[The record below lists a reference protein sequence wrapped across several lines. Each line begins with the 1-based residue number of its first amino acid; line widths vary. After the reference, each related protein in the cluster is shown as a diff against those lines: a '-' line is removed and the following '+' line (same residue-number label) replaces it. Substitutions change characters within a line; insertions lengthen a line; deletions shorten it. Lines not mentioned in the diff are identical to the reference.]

1 MDIVKIAAVGLVAG
15 LLAIIIKKN
24 NPELSVQISIAAG
37 IMIFLM
43 VADQLVYAVDF
54 LRNFSEQYEG
64 VYEGVKVVLKITGI
78 AYVCEFAVQILRD
91 AGENATASKIEL
103 GGKVMIMVVTL
114 PLLGNFLD
122 IILSLM

>member
-1 MDIVKIAAVGLVAG
+1 MKIAAVGLVAG

-91 AGENATASKIEL
+91 AGENATASKVEL

>member
-64 VYEGVKVVLKITGI
+64 VYEGV
-78 AYVCEFAVQILRD
+78 
-91 AGENATASKIEL
+91 
-103 GGKVMIMVVTL
+103 VVTL

>member
-91 AGENATASKIEL
+91 AGENATASKVEL

>member
-1 MDIVKIAAVGLVAG
+1 MKIAAVGLVAG

>member
-1 MDIVKIAAVGLVAG
+1 MKIAAVGLVAG

-122 IILSLM
+122 IIVSLM